1 MDAASLHFLGRKL
14 VMLAERAITAPEGM
28 PPFPTAEMLVLRAV
42 VERPGI
48 TVTDLVEQLA
58 IAQSR
63 ISQVVATLEGE
74 GLVQR
79 FTDAGDRRRQRIE
92 PTKKVKAELEQR
104 LSREVNDALDPL
116 FVGVSAREK
125 ARILSALSRLH
136 HLIREAD
143 RREGTEEAE
152 GSPWRSAPQARS
164 APPSR
169 RR

>member
-14 VMLAERAITAPEGM
+14 VMLAERAIAAPEGM

-42 VERPGI
+42 LERPGV
-48 TVTDLVEQLA
+48 TVTDLVAQLA

-63 ISQVVATLEGE
+63 ISQVVATLEGA

-92 PTKKVKAELEQR
+92 PTKKVKEELEQR

-136 HLIREAD
+136 DLIREAD
-143 RREGTEEAE
+143 EREGMEEAE
-152 GSPWRSAPQARS
+152 SSLWRAA
-164 APPSR
+164 APPAR
-169 RR
+169 AGRE